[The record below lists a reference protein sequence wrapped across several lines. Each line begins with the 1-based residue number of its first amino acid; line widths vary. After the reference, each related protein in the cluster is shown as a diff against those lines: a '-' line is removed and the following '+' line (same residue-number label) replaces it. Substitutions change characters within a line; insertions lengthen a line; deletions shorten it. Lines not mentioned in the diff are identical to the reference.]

1 MFDFKPSSDD
11 PGDLVESSDD
21 LGASLVPDADSDDSD
36 VDDDDGDSDDEDVAD
51 IGEEAGKAEEI
62 EENPF
67 FAGSDDSDSDVSD
80 VSDDD
85 DDEDEA
91 AGGSKEPVDEED
103 ELIKALKAA
112 REKKVRN
119 CPPDIKT
126 QDNISDLSF
135 HPEEELVALGT
146 IAGDLSVFS
155 YSNEENVLKKKLKIS
170 KKNLRGVEFDESGG
184 SLLTISKDKTFRIL
198 DTETWA
204 VKCKYLKCHD
214 AALYSVACID
224 PNTAVTGDEDGF
236 VKMWDLRSSDSN
248 SVMTFKRFEEFVS
261 SFCKVDDKTLLASSG
276 EGTVQSF
283 DLRYR
288 KPDIQSEVYNS
299 ELNCLGT
306 VRGGDKV
313 VAGAGSGNL
322 YLFSKGQY
330 GLHSDQFSGHP
341 DAVNCL
347 VPITDNVVIT
357 GCEDGNVRA
366 VHLFPHRFL
375 GVVGHHEDSFPVE
388 KLDVN
393 TTGELV
399 ASISHDNRVK
409 FWNVAYLEEMDY
421 DKTKKPLILPKSQ
434 VRSKS
439 KKLAAARE
447 VEHQLPS
454 SGRANKAEFFQG
466 LKPE

>member
-1 MFDFKPSSDD
+1 
-11 PGDLVESSDD
+11 VESSDD
-21 LGASLVPDADSDDSD
+21 LGPNLVAEDSDES
-36 VDDDDGDSDDEDVAD
+36 DDDGDSDDEDVAD
-51 IGEEAGKAEEI
+51 VGEEAGKAEEI
-62 EENPF
+62 EANPF

-85 DDEDEA
+85 EDDVDA

-146 IAGDLSVFS
+146 IGGDLSVFR
-155 YSNEENVLKKKLKIS
+155 YSNEENLLKKKLKIS
-170 KKNLRGVEFDESGG
+170 KKNLRGVEFDESGC

-204 VKCKYLKCHD
+204 VKCKFLKCHD

-224 PNTAVTGDEDGF
+224 SNTAVTGDEDGF
-236 VKMWDLRSSDSN
+236 VKMWDLRSSDST

-399 ASISHDNRVK
+399 GSISHDNRVK

-447 VEHQLPS
+447 TEHQLPS
-454 SGRANKAEFFQG
+454 SGRANKAEFFNG

>member
-21 LGASLVPDADSDDSD
+21 LGPNLVADEDSDES
-36 VDDDDGDSDDEDVAD
+36 DDDGDSDDEDVAD
-51 IGEEAGKAEEI
+51 VGEEAGKAEEI

-67 FAGSDDSDSDVSD
+67 FAGSEDSDSDVSD

-85 DDEDEA
+85 EDDADS

-103 ELIKALKAA
+103 ELIQALKAA

-126 QDNISDLSF
+126 QDNISDISF

-146 IAGDLSVFS
+146 IGGDLSVFS

-170 KKNLRGVEFDESGG
+170 KKNLRGVEFDESGC

-248 SVMTFKRFEEFVS
+248 SVMTFKRFDEFVS

-399 ASISHDNRVK
+399 GSISHDNRVK

>member
-21 LGASLVPDADSDDSD
+21 LGANLVPDAEDGSDDSD
-36 VDDDDGDSDDEDVAD
+36 DDDVSDEDVAD
-51 IGEEAGKAEEI
+51 IGEEAGKAEAI

-67 FAGSDDSDSDVSD
+67 FAGSDDSDSDISD
-80 VSDDD
+80 DSDDD
-85 DDEDEA
+85 DEEDDA
-91 AGGSKEPVDEED
+91 VGGSKEPVDEED

-112 REKKVRN
+112 REKKTRN

-126 QDNISDLSF
+126 QENISDLSF
-135 HPEEELVALGT
+135 HPEEEMIAIGT
-146 IAGDLSVFS
+146 IGGDLSIFS

-170 KKNLRGVEFDESGG
+170 KKNLRAVEFDETGG
-184 SLLTISKDKTFRIL
+184 SLLTVSKDKTFRVL

-214 AALYSVACID
+214 SALYSVACID

-236 VKMWDLRSSDSN
+236 VKMWDLRSSESN
-248 SVMTFKRFEEFVS
+248 SIMTFKRFDEFVS

-288 KPDIQSEVYNS
+288 KPDIQSEVYDS

-313 VAGAGSGNL
+313 VAGSGSGNL

-388 KLDVN
+388 KMDVN

-421 DKTKKPLILPKSQ
+421 DKTKKPLVLPKSM

>member
-1 MFDFKPSSDD
+1 
-11 PGDLVESSDD
+11 L
-21 LGASLVPDADSDDSD
+21 
-36 VDDDDGDSDDEDVAD
+36 
-51 IGEEAGKAEEI
+51 
-62 EENPF
+62 
-67 FAGSDDSDSDVSD
+67 
-80 VSDDD
+80 
-85 DDEDEA
+85 
-91 AGGSKEPVDEED
+91 
-103 ELIKALKAA
+103 
-112 REKKVRN
+112 
-119 CPPDIKT
+119 
-126 QDNISDLSF
+126 
-135 HPEEELVALGT
+135 
-146 IAGDLSVFS
+146 
-155 YSNEENVLKKKLKIS
+155 LKKKLKIS
-170 KKNLRGVEFDESGG
+170 KKNLRGVEFDESGC

-204 VKCKYLKCHD
+204 VKCKFLKCHD

-224 PNTAVTGDEDGF
+224 SNTAVTGDEDGF
-236 VKMWDLRSSDSN
+236 VKMWDLRSSDST

-399 ASISHDNRVK
+399 GSISHDNRVK

-447 VEHQLPS
+447 TEHQLPS
-454 SGRANKAEFFQG
+454 SGRANKAEFFNG